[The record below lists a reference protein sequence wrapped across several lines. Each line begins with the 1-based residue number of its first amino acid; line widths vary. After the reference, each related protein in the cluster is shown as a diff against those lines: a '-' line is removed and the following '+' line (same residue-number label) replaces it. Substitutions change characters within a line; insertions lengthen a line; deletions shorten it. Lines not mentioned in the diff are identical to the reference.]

1 MNIENLILVNY
12 CHPDCVPLKNIM
24 RLPKE
29 DAFAMAKKMAAA
41 HPETTAFYRF
51 ADFENYYDL
60 RLRQD
65 EFLYSRFVEFGG
77 EPDENHPLSFVIEE
91 LNGDRTSILN
101 RFFLSFLAKRKKNAQ
116 HVRTKTFI
124 VV

>member
-1 MNIENLILVNY
+1 MNIENLLLVNY

-24 RLPKE
+24 RLAKE
-29 DAFAMAKKMAAA
+29 EAFEMAKKMAAA

-65 EFLYSRFVEFGG
+65 EFLYSRFVELGG
-77 EPDENHPLSFVIEE
+77 
-91 LNGDRTSILN
+91 R
-101 RFFLSFLAKRKKNAQ
+101 A
-116 HVRTKTFI
+116 
-124 VV
+124 

>member
-1 MNIENLILVNY
+1 MVAECANGWKGREVMKIENLILVNY

-24 RLPKE
+24 RLAKE

-51 ADFENYYDL
+51 ADFENYYEL

-65 EFLYSRFVEFGG
+65 
-77 EPDENHPLSFVIEE
+77 
-91 LNGDRTSILN
+91 
-101 RFFLSFLAKRKKNAQ
+101 
-116 HVRTKTFI
+116 
-124 VV
+124 